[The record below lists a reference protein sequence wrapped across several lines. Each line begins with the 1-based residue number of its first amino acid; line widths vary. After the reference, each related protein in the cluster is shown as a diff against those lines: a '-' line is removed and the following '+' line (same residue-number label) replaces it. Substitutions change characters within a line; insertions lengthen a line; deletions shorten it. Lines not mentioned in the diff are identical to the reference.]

1 MTDTDKILQK
11 LDEQGRKIDEQGR
24 NIAEQAKQLTQLQS
38 DVSTIKADVAKNE
51 LNIEA
56 FRAEQRQAN
65 EDLVQLVIKTYDDTA
80 EQSQALEKRVAR
92 IEKHPNLPPTR

>member
-1 MTDTDKILQK
+1 MNRENDS
-11 LDEQGRKIDEQGR
+11 RK
-24 NIAEQAKQLTQLQS
+24 LQS
-38 DVSTIKADVAKNE
+38 DVSIIKADVAKNE

-92 IEKHPNLPPTR
+92 IEKHRTLPPVK